1 MNPWF
6 VLAAAIAVEV
16 FATLGMRASDGFRRK
31 AWIAPV
37 VIAYLTS
44 FYLLWLV
51 LKLGMPIG
59 IAYGVWTA
67 CGVALVAVIAR
78 YVFGDPLTP
87 KMMAGLGFI
96 VAGVMVIELSGAV
109 H

>member
-1 MNPWF
+1 VTVWV

-16 FATLGMRASDGFRRK
+16 FATLGLRASEGFRRK

-37 VIAYLTS
+37 VLGYLVS
-44 FYLLWLV
+44 FYGLWLA
-51 LKLGMPIG
+51 LRMGMPVG

-78 YVFGDPLTP
+78 WVFRDPLTF
-87 KMMAGLGFI
+87 KMIVGIGLI
-96 VAGVMVIELSGAV
+96 AAGVLTIELAGAV